1 MRLKEYEIEA
11 IKSAAKKY
19 DENAQVYL
27 FGSRT
32 DNAKRGGDIDIL
44 LLSDK
49 IKNKEVRKIRLEIF
63 DLIGEQKIDIVTAP
77 TVNSAFI
84 EYAYKSG
91 IRL

>member
-1 MRLKEYEIEA
+1 MRLKEFEIEA
-11 IKSAAKKY
+11 IKSAVKKY
-19 DENAQVYL
+19 DENAHVYL

-63 DLIGEQKIDIVTAP
+63 DLICEQKIDIVTA
-77 TVNSAFI
+77 TKVNSAFI